1 MISCPCC
8 SRLLLPH
15 IRSDAQIHWFC
26 RHCWQ
31 DMPVFSL
38 TTVSLT
44 EIMVEKISRNFY
56 NKERLNKAD
65 SIYQRQTIDGRV
77 ELQDVLV

>member
-1 MISCPCC
+1 
-8 SRLLLPH
+8 
-15 IRSDAQIHWFC
+15 
-26 RHCWQ
+26 
-31 DMPVFSL
+31 MPVFSL